1 MAIAKATLNFNFVTN
16 FSTLTFKPE
25 IVFVRTLLPF
35 MAGIVIGYVFQNEK
49 WVYPILALTS
59 LLFMVLCC
67 SNMFYIQLKLYHY
80 KGINGLIYYLFCFCF
95 GIFIC
100 LLNNQSLRKNYFA
113 KDNSKY
119 LKAYINNE
127 PQLNN
132 HTLRFQVTI
141 TEAYHQN
148 KWFRKSGQLL
158 VALASNNA
166 QAQVLNYG
174 DEILISAQNLAV
186 EPPYNPAEFDFKAW
200 LASKNIYHQ
209 TYIAQ
214 DHLVKLNDQKGN
226 LILKYAIALR
236 QKQVKIYRKLI
247 RNDEAFA
254 VASTLILGYRAD
266 LSSETL
272 DAYSKTGTIHALSV
286 SGMHV
291 GIIYLFLNWILFFL
305 DRNRLLKILKI
316 SLICS
321 LIWYYALLTGL
332 TASVLRSAVM
342 LSVYIFAKSFNRN
355 TNSYN
360 ILAFTA
366 FCLLVYD
373 PFLLWDAG
381 FELSF
386 LAVFGLIYLQPKIY
400 KWIYVKNKWLDKLW
414 STVAISLA
422 AQIATFPL
430 SIYYFHQF
438 PLYFIFSNLFILLPI
453 TALMYIGI
461 AILILKLHFLAPIFE
476 WLINFTNNGLKWIAN
491 LPFSGIDGIWLNGWQ
506 LLLLSIALGLLMVA
520 LSNFRKKWL
529 FISLVLFI
537 GLQFTFAHQKFK
549 ALNQRKLLCFSLR
562 KNYAAAFINA
572 KNAIVLSDLSPNDKG
587 FRFFVKPA
595 LDQLQLKDIQFLKW
609 EQDTLSGILSKKE
622 HQITFY
628 KYSILLLDSSF
639 NYKKIE
645 KLARFDLVWI
655 HKSFKKK
662 LIDLRQEI
670 IFSDVIIDATVKD
683 YQITSY
689 QAEANKIGLNIHV
702 LKKNNSYLIDFKST
716 RKYE

>member
-1 MAIAKATLNFNFVTN
+1 
-16 FSTLTFKPE
+16 
-25 IVFVRTLLPF
+25 
-35 MAGIVIGYVFQNEK
+35 
-49 WVYPILALTS
+49 
-59 LLFMVLCC
+59 MVLCGI
-67 SNMFYIQLKLYHY
+67 NTFYQELKLYHH

-95 GIFIC
+95 GVLIC
-100 LLNNQSLRKNYFA
+100 LLNNQSLRKSYFE
-113 KDNSKY
+113 KDKSKY
-119 LKAYINNE
+119 LKGYINNE

-141 TEAYHQN
+141 TEAYQQDKWTN
-148 KWFRKSGQLL
+148 KNGQLL
-158 VALASNNA
+158 VALALDSAHN
-166 QAQVLNYG
+166 QTLNYG
-174 DEILISAQNLAV
+174 DEILIIAKNQPV
-186 EPPYNPAEFDFKAW
+186 EPPYNPAEFDFKGW
-200 LASKNIYHQ
+200 LASKNVYHQ

-214 DHLVKLNDQKGN
+214 NQLVKLNDQKGN
-226 LILKYAIALR
+226 PILKYAISLR
-236 QKQVKIYRKLI
+236 QRQVKVYRKLI
-247 RNDEAFA
+247 CNDEAFA

-266 LSSETL
+266 LSPETL

-291 GIIYLFLNWILFFL
+291 GIIYLFLNWVLFFL
-305 DRNRLLKILKI
+305 DRNRFSKIFKLL
-316 SLICS
+316 LICS

-332 TASVLRSAVM
+332 AASVLRSAVM
-342 LSVYIFAKSFNRN
+342 LSVYIIAKSFNRN

-438 PLYFIFSNLFILLPI
+438 PIYFIFSNLFILLPI
-453 TALMYIGI
+453 TVLMYMGI
-461 AILILKLHFLAPIFE
+461 AILMLRLHFLAPIFE

-491 LPFSGIDGIWLNGWQ
+491 LPFAGINGIWLNSWQ
-506 LLLLSIALGLLMVA
+506 LLLLSISLSLLVMA
-520 LSNFRKKWL
+520 LSNFQKKW
-529 FISLVLFI
+529 FFVSFVLFI
-537 GLQFTFAHQKFK
+537 GFQITLAHQKVE

-562 KNYAAAFINA
+562 KNYALAFINA
-572 KNAIVLSDLSPNDKG
+572 KSTIVLSDLSPNDRSFK
-587 FRFFVKPA
+587 FFAKPA
-595 LDQLQLKDIQFLKW
+595 LEQLQLKNIRFLKW
-609 EQDTLSGILSKKE
+609 EQDTLSNNFSKKE
-622 HQITFY
+622 HQIAFNNY
-628 KYSILLLDSSF
+628 HILLLDSSF

-645 KLARFDLVWI
+645 KLPRFDAIWI
-655 HKSFKKK
+655 HKGFKKK
-662 LIDLRQEI
+662 LVDLRQEV
-670 IFSDVIIDATVKD
+670 IFSEVFIDATIKD
-683 YQITSY
+683 YQIANY

-716 RKYE
+716 KKYE